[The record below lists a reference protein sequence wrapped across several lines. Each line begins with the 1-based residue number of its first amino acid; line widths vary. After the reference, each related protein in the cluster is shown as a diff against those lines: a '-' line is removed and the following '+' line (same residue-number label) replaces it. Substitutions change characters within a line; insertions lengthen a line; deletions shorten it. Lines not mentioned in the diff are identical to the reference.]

1 MDVNQSV
8 ENGWN
13 WKCMC
18 IGIVAM
24 MITAGACKSKPK
36 LSGDLTPQ
44 EALSTFTLPE
54 EFKIELIASEPLLS
68 DPTDMEIDEYG
79 RLYVVEMHGYPLD
92 QSGTGKIRM
101 LTDEDGDGKMDKST
115 VFAEGLNLPNSIMR
129 WKKGLLVTD
138 APNLLY
144 YEDADGDGK
153 AERCDTLLKGFA
165 LSNPQHNVN
174 SPVYGIDN
182 WIYLAHEGATATR
195 EYKEEFGDLGTEV
208 FYPAKPDAP
217 RLPQNAGGRSVRLYP
232 DKYLLETT
240 SSNTQ
245 FGQSFDAWGRRLL
258 VANAIHVYHEVLQS
272 RYLQRNPYQVVP
284 NATQHLSDHGDACE
298 VFPTTINPQAQLL
311 TDVGV
316 ITSACGLTAYLGG
329 EFPDVYNNNDVT
341 FVTES
346 VSNLVHVDRLRDTG
360 ASFTA
365 SRILERK
372 DFLTSTDSWFRPVNM
387 YVGPDGALYVVDYYR
402 QIIEH
407 PEWMGDEV
415 IESGELYNG
424 TDKGRIYRI
433 SRKDAGP
440 ADWTRNLKLGDATA
454 AELVEKLASSN
465 SWWRMN
471 AQRLLVDRG
480 GQEALPALEEMA
492 VRAGSPFGRLH
503 ALWTL
508 DGLSALRPGLIIQ
521 ALKDSVAGV
530 RENAIRMAEHHL
542 SNADVVS
549 ALLSLKQDNDAK
561 VRFQLLCTLGFVNS
575 ANAADV
581 RNELLFRDLNDKWV
595 QIAALSANAT
605 QAASL
610 LTVVM
615 EKYQPQMPAYASLVQ
630 RLSAIVAMV
639 DNPASV
645 RRLVEK
651 ATEPGTKEESA
662 LQAALLEGIAQGTK
676 TTNSVFKG
684 QHELLIKTFF
694 NHPFGNVRKGAF
706 RMLRVIGIP
715 EESTARSAIQQAIA
729 VINDSSYTREQ
740 RADAVDF
747 LSLRNPASNQ
757 DLLQSLIQPKE
768 EVLIQLAALRTLSI
782 IPDTSVCH
790 YLLSKWETLPP
801 GVQDAA
807 LAMFMINPERSEMLL
822 SAIEKG
828 KVQTSSL
835 GWPRT
840 QWLLGNPDEGIR
852 IRARPLLGRQNTE
865 AVIKT
870 YQASLD
876 KKGDPQK
883 GKIIYETNCSLCHKV
898 RGKAGVDYGP
908 DLGSVNNWSA
918 KAIMDNILSPSASI
932 APGYD
937 LWSVEL
943 NSGEIL
949 QGILASE
956 TPTAITLRL
965 SPGNEKAISRDEIKQ
980 LKALNMSAMPPGL
993 ESKISV
999 EDMAHL
1005 LAFLKQGEQQ

>member
-1 MDVNQSV
+1 MDL
-8 ENGWN
+8 N
-13 WKCMC
+13 WRAGNRWARSCMYM
-18 IGIVAM
+18 GVAVIM
-24 MITAGACKSKPK
+24 MAAACKSKPK
-36 LSGDLTPQ
+36 LSSGLTPK
-44 EALSTFTLPE
+44 EALATFALPD

-79 RLYVVEMHGYPLD
+79 RMYVVEMHGYPLD
-92 QSGTGKIRM
+92 QSGTGKVRM
-101 LTDEDGDGKMDKST
+101 LTDEDGDGVMDKST

-153 AERCDTLLKGFA
+153 AERCDTLVKGFA

-174 SPVYGIDN
+174 SPVYGLDN
-182 WIYLAHEGATATR
+182 WVYLAHEGATATR
-195 EYKEEFGDLGTEV
+195 EYKEEFGDLGTEI
-208 FYPAKPDAP
+208 FYPGKPDAA
-217 RLPQNAGGRSVRLYP
+217 RLPQNASGRSVRLNP
-232 DKYLLETT
+232 DKHLLETT

-245 FGQSFDAWGRRLL
+245 FGQAFDAWGRRLL
-258 VANAIHVYHEVLQS
+258 VANAIHVYHEVMQAG
-272 RYLQRNPYQVVP
+272 YLQRNPYQVVS
-284 NATQHLSDHGDACE
+284 NATQNLSDHGDACE
-298 VFPTTINPQAQLL
+298 VFPTTTNPQTQLL

-329 EFPDVYNNNDVT
+329 AFPDAYNNNDIT

-346 VSNLVHVDRLRDTG
+346 VSNLIHVDRLKDTG

-365 SRILERK
+365 SRVLERK
-372 DFLTSTDSWFRPVNM
+372 DFLTSTDNWFRPVNM

-440 ADWTRNLKLGDATA
+440 ADWTKNLKLGDASA
-454 AELVEKLASSN
+454 AELVEKLASPN

-480 GQEALPALEEMA
+480 GEEAVSALKAMA
-492 VRAGSPFGRLH
+492 VRTDAAFGRLH

-508 DGLSALRPGLIIQ
+508 NGLGALQPDLIIQ
-521 ALKDSVAGV
+521 ALKDPVAGV
-530 RENAIRMAEHHL
+530 RENAIRLSEQFL
-542 SNADVVS
+542 SNAGVVQ
-549 ALLSLKQDNDAK
+549 ALLSLKQDADAK
-561 VRFQLLCTLGFVNS
+561 VRFQLLCTLGFINS
-575 ANAADV
+575 ADASSV

-605 QAASL
+605 QTASL
-610 LTVVM
+610 LNVVL
-615 EKYQPQMPAYASLVQ
+615 EKYQPQNPAYASLIQ
-630 RLSAIVAMV
+630 RLSSIVATV
-639 DNPASV
+639 DKPADI
-645 RRLVEK
+645 RRLVERAVK
-651 ATEPGTKEESA
+651 SGTKEESA

-684 QHELLIKTFF
+684 EQALLVKTFF
-694 NHPFGNVRKGAF
+694 NHPYSNVRKAAF
-706 RMLRVIGIP
+706 RMLKVIGIP
-715 EESTARSAIQQAIA
+715 DEAAAQAAIQQAIA
-729 VINDSSYTREQ
+729 VIKDASKTKEQ
-740 RADAVDF
+740 RTEAVDF
-747 LSLRNPASNQ
+747 LSLRNPASNK
-757 DLLQSLIQPKE
+757 DLLLGRIQEKE
-768 EVLIQLAALRTLSI
+768 EMSVQLAALRTLNA
-782 IPDTSVCH
+782 IPDTTVCH
-790 YLLSKWETLPP
+790 YLLTKWETLPS
-801 GVQDAA
+801 GVQDAG
-807 LAMFMINPERSEMLL
+807 LAMFMINPERSNMLL
-822 SAIEKG
+822 TAIETG
-828 KVQTSSL
+828 KVQPLSL

-852 IRARPLLGRQNTE
+852 TRARPLLGKQDTE
-865 AVIKT
+865 KVIKT
-870 YQASLD
+870 YQASLE

-883 GKIIYETNCSLCHKV
+883 GKGIYEINCSLCHKV
-898 RGKAGVDYGP
+898 RGKTGLDFGP

-918 KAIMDNILSPSASI
+918 KAILDNILSPAASI

-956 TPTAITLRL
+956 TPTAVTIRL

-993 ESKISV
+993 EAKISV